1 MSIQA
6 LPPSTTRVL
15 GSSQALTT
23 PASLI
28 KELIDNAIDARAT
41 SIDVIVSANTLDKI
55 EVRDNGHGI
64 ATDDLDALGRHGHTS
79 KLRTFEELRTVG
91 RVSLGF
97 RGEALASAVT
107 LGDVTVTTRTE
118 GEPVAVHVKL
128 KSTGGTASQSSAS
141 HPVGTTVCVS
151 NFLSKFPVRKQTSL
165 KDAPKT
171 ISKIKDILQ
180 SYALARL
187 HVRLT
192 LKILKT
198 GKGNWSFVPRPKD
211 GIKEAVMQVAG
222 KEVASQCMEKTSPC
236 KDAGLSIDNDATSLA
251 DFVDYQRRSSLR
263 PSLVIRAFLPR
274 ADADFCKI
282 KGGQHASIDSRP
294 ISRLRG
300 SLKKVV
306 ASYKQHIRAIA
317 SMTGQEV
324 PKDPFLYLSI
334 ICPIDS
340 YDANIEPAKNDVLFE
355 DENALLTVVEKL
367 FKSVYAL
374 PTLQERETTD
384 ERPGFESGM
393 NQGSVMEICNDR
405 LGGGM
410 TIDIP
415 TPKMT
420 PYAAGKRKW
429 GHNMSHEHYEGI
441 PPDVSEQA
449 LDGQVSP
456 SLGTDNADIQ
466 NALNPWLIAKL
477 NAPALRPQP
486 SVLSTPRQKTYPVS
500 HIFNT
505 PPASNNQLLVT
516 KDMPGLLTDSLSTR
530 PFGKPQ
536 SVQSRIETWMD
547 HQESGSSDNSRDG
560 PHENDDLQQIRDI
573 LQVEPPICTKS
584 KGPHPTGFVTA
595 ASIPIG
601 TPWSPPLTQERPPG
615 KVSRGFMKPF
625 IPPKRTVGHVGVGGR
640 TAKQPLPRL
649 APPSISLPEIPRLDL
664 STWSGGDVDD
674 ALDFERRKA
683 KVTRRLRE
691 ELRYSENEVDL
702 AKRKQ
707 DQHPNMTIQE
717 AAIAGLESR
726 INGVPSEE
734 IMGPEKMA
742 RSALPDG
749 DPRAYLMRRQK
760 SMTAYLSGPLQG
772 TKMKRAK
779 TMLLPLETIPN
790 SASMHSLAYKMPC
803 DTVSIAKSMQSL
815 AGVDEYT
822 KSGRRYEGL
831 QMAGPDYEDV
841 EVLLNALMK
850 KWVEHAPVA
859 LQNIVEAS

>member
-41 SIDVIVSANTLDKI
+41 SIDVILSANTLDKI

-64 ATDDLDALGRHGHTS
+64 ATEDLDALGRHGHTS

-91 RVSLGF
+91 RLSLGF

-128 KSTGGTASQSSAS
+128 KSTGGAASQSSAS

-151 NFLSKFPVRKQTSL
+151 NFLSNFPVRKQTSL

-171 ISKIKDILQ
+171 ISKVKDILQ

-187 HVRLT
+187 HVRLS

-222 KEVASQCMEKTSPC
+222 KEVASQCMEKMSPC
-236 KDAGLSIDNDATSLA
+236 EDAGVSIDNDATSVA
-251 DFVDYQRRSSLR
+251 DFSDYQHRASLH
-263 PSLVIRAFLPR
+263 PSLVIRAFLSR

-294 ISRLRG
+294 ISCLRG

-317 SMTGQEV
+317 SMTGQEI
-324 PKDPFLYLSI
+324 PKEPFLYLSI

-340 YDANIEPAKNDVLFE
+340 YDANIEPAKDDVLFE
-355 DENALLTVVEKL
+355 DEDALLTVAEKL

-374 PTLQERETTD
+374 PNLQERETTD
-384 ERPGFESGM
+384 ERLEFESGM
-393 NQGSVMEICNDR
+393 NQGSVMEICSDT
-405 LGGGM
+405 LDGGM
-410 TIDIP
+410 MIEIP

-420 PYAAGKRKW
+420 PYAGGKRKW
-429 GHNMSHEHYEGI
+429 GYNMSQEHYEEGI
-441 PPDVSEQA
+441 PSDMSEQA
-449 LDGQVSP
+449 LDVQVSP
-456 SLGTDNADIQ
+456 SLGTDHADIQ
-466 NALNPWLIAKL
+466 NTLNPWLIAKL
-477 NAPALRPQP
+477 NAPAGRPQP
-486 SVLSTPRQKTYPVS
+486 SVLSTPRQERYPVS
-500 HIFNT
+500 HIFAT
-505 PPASNNQLLVT
+505 PPASNNELLVT
-516 KDMPGLLTDSLSTR
+516 EDMPGLLTDSRSTR

-536 SVQSRIETWMD
+536 SVQSHIETCMN
-547 HQESGSSDNSRDG
+547 HQESGSSDNSRDD
-560 PHENDDLQQIRDI
+560 PRENDDLQQIRDI
-573 LQVEPPICTKS
+573 LQVESPIRTKS
-584 KGPHPTGFVTA
+584 KGPHPTAFMTA
-595 ASIPIG
+595 ASMPIG

-625 IPPKRTVGHVGVGGR
+625 IPPKRTVGHIDVGAR

-649 APPSISLPEIPRLDL
+649 APPSISLQEIPRLDL
-664 STWSGGDVDD
+664 STWGGGHVDD

-707 DQHPNMTIQE
+707 DQHPNMAIQE
-717 AAIAGLESR
+717 AAITGLETR
-726 INGVPSEE
+726 INGIQSEE

-760 SMTAYLSGPLQG
+760 SMTAYLSGPLHG

-790 SASMHSLAYKMPC
+790 SANMHAVAYKMPF
-803 DTVSIAKSMQSL
+803 DTVSIAKSIQSL

-822 KSGRRYEGL
+822 KSGSRYEGL
-831 QMAGPDYEDV
+831 QMAGPDYEHV
-841 EVLLNALMK
+841 EALLNALMK
-850 KWVEHAPVA
+850 KWAEHAPAA
-859 LQNIVEAS
+859 LQNI